1 MTSYS
6 LYLDDVMTP
15 DSVLDEL
22 GSGTDVSDPSPLYA
36 TQLSGLVVETQ
47 KRAHKKQFCGSEL
60 T

>member
-1 MTSYS
+1 
-6 LYLDDVMTP
+6 MTP
-15 DSVLDEL
+15 DSVFDQL